1 MDKPI
6 FLEGERIYLRPL
18 DMADMET
25 FYNWFNNPEL
35 RKWLYIPFPT
45 TKEDE
50 KEFLEKMMKDKDSV
64 ALSIVL
70 KGNDKLIGNITLH
83 NINKVHRR
91 AMLGI
96 AIGDLEETSKG
107 YGPEAM
113 KLMIDYGFNTL
124 NLHKI
129 ELWCHDFNKRAI
141 ASYEKLGFVQEGRR
155 RESYYTDGK
164 YHDEIPMSILRS
176 EWKSK

>member
-35 RKWLYIPFPT
+35 RKWLYIPHPI

-70 KGNDKLIGNITLH
+70 KSDDKLIGNITLH
-83 NINKVHRR
+83 NISRIHRR
-91 AMLGI
+91 AILGI

-129 ELWCHDFNKRAI
+129 ELWAHDFNKRAI
-141 ASYEKLGFVQEGRR
+141 ASYEKLGFVQEARR
-155 RESYYTDGK
+155 RESYFTDGK
-164 YHDEIPMSILRS
+164 YHDELLMSILRS
-176 EWKSK
+176 EWKKK